1 MTKWSDRFYTY
12 YAALAFVLTFALLF
26 PAFLLCI
33 WVPHWQKFG
42 RKINQYWA
50 KIYFSLILLP
60 VKVEL
65 EAKLEKGKPYIF
77 LANHFSYLDVA
88 MMGLVPGDAIFVGKA
103 SIRKVPFFG
112 YYFKNLHI
120 AVDRNRVK
128 SRAETMRRAGFALDR
143 GSSMVLFPEGGIY
156 TQDPPHLVPFKNGAF
171 RLALEKQI
179 PIIPVT
185 LSYNHVIL
193 ADQKEL
199 ILKRIPAKM
208 VLHQALNP
216 SDYPTDEA
224 LKQRCFEVI
233 QQQLLHDN
241 PISCPE
247 RITEYGSRTTSS
259 FRTHEI

>member
-1 MTKWSDRFYTY
+1 MRKWSSRFYTY
-12 YAALAFVLTFALLF
+12 YAAAAFALTFAVLY
-26 PAFLLCI
+26 PAFLMCI
-33 WVPHWQKFG
+33 WVPRWNKYG

-50 KIYFSLILLP
+50 KTLFSIIFLP
-60 VKVEL
+60 VKIEI

-88 MMGLVPGDAIFVGKA
+88 MMGFVPGDAVFVGKA

-120 AVDRNRVK
+120 AVDRSRVK
-128 SRAETMRRAGFALDR
+128 SRAETMRRAGLALDR

-156 TQDPPHLVPFKNGAF
+156 TQDPPNLVPFKNGAF
-171 RLALEKQI
+171 RLALDKQI

-193 ADQKEL
+193 ADQKDL

-208 VLHQALNP
+208 VLHQELNP
-216 SDYPTDEA
+216 IDYPTEEA

-233 QQQLLHDN
+233 QQQLLEDN
-241 PISCPE
+241 PI
-247 RITEYGSRTTSS
+247 TSLKQVS
-259 FRTHEI
+259 NPSVSSSPYFPPHEN

>member
-1 MTKWSDRFYTY
+1 MTKWINRFYTY
-12 YAALAFVLTFALLF
+12 YAAVAFVLTFAILF
-26 PAFLLCI
+26 PAFLSCI
-33 WVPHWQKFG
+33 WVPQWNKYG

-50 KIYFSLILLP
+50 KTLFSIIFLP
-60 VKVEL
+60 VKVEI

-88 MMGLVPGDAIFVGKA
+88 MMGFVPGDAVFVGKA

-112 YYFKNLHI
+112 YYFKKLHI
-120 AVDRNRVK
+120 AVDRSRVK
-128 SRAETMRRAGFALDR
+128 SRAETMRRAGLALDR

-156 TQDPPHLVPFKNGAF
+156 TQNPPNLVPFKNGAF

-216 SDYPTDEA
+216 ADYPNDEA

-241 PISCPE
+241 PISSSEQIPNP
-247 RITEYGSRTTSS
+247 SSSTSS
-259 FRTHEI
+259 TFHPHEI

>member
-1 MTKWSDRFYTY
+1 MKKWSDRIYTY
-12 YAALAFVLTFALLF
+12 YAAVAFVLTFALLF
-26 PAFLLCI
+26 PAFLVCI
-33 WVPHWQKFG
+33 WVPRWNKYG
-42 RKINQYWA
+42 RKVNQYWA
-50 KIYFSLILLP
+50 KIFFSMIFLR
-60 VKVEL
+60 VNVEI
-65 EAKLEKGKPYIF
+65 EGKIEKGKSYIF

-88 MMGLVPGDAIFVGKA
+88 MMGFVPGDAVFVGKA

-120 AVDRNRVK
+120 AVDRSRVK
-128 SRAETMRRAGFALDR
+128 SRAETMRRAGLALDQ

-156 TQDPPHLVPFKNGAF
+156 TQDPPNLVPFKNGAF

-216 SDYPTDEA
+216 SEFETEEV

-233 QQQLLHDN
+233 QEQLLQDN
-241 PISCPE
+241 PTQNPKEISNP
-247 RITEYGSRTTSS
+247 RANTSPS
-259 FRTHEI
+259 IPIYED

>member
-1 MTKWSDRFYTY
+1 MTKWSDRIYTY
-12 YAALAFVLTFALLF
+12 YAAVAFVLTFALLF

-33 WVPHWQKFG
+33 WVPQWNKFG

-50 KIYFSLILLP
+50 KTYFSMIFLP

-65 EAKLEKGKPYIF
+65 EGDLEKGKSYIF

-88 MMGLVPGDAIFVGKA
+88 MMGFVPGDAVFVGKA

-128 SRAETMRRAGFALDR
+128 SRAETMRRAGLALDR

-156 TQDPPHLVPFKNGAF
+156 TQDPPNLVPFKNGAF

-199 ILKRIPAKM
+199 ILKRTPAKM
-208 VLHQALNP
+208 VLHQALHP
-216 SDYPTDEA
+216 SEFDSEDS

-233 QQQLLHDN
+233 QEQLLQDN
-241 PISCPE
+241 PITRSE
-247 RITEYGSRTTSS
+247 QVSSAGSSPS
-259 FRTHEI
+259 FQTYEN